1 MHGFNKAFMADPGE
15 FLTKQPLRVQGRD
28 ELPSETW
35 PLAVK
40 TPPIHLFDLKLV
52 GKHVELIPFTAH
64 ASGNPFARQRPIK
77 AYWLDYFPTKTVI
90 IAGDMGLADFL
101 FTPMLSGCYIG
112 GNATGMVHVAGDVKR
127 EAVKGELLPPRSL
140 DNMAMRLRATN
151 AIGPLL
157 IGFDSN
163 HETAAEMMTLVGV
176 RKNAAW
182 TFYVQGHDGFRRDHL
197 TVLKPVYA
205 EGAAVIKIDH
215 LRHA

>member
-127 EAVKGELLPPRSL
+127 EAVKGAPAAALSRQYGDAPAGHECDRPTADRF
-140 DNMAMRLRATN
+140 RLQSRDRGRNDDAGGRAQ
-151 AIGPLL
+151 
-157 IGFDSN
+157 
-163 HETAAEMMTLVGV
+163 ERGV
-176 RKNAAW
+176 
-182 TFYVQGHDGFRRDHL
+182 D
-197 TVLKPVYA
+197 VLCP
-205 EGAAVIKIDH
+205 GT
-215 LRHA
+215 